1 MPCSDQRIGKNYG
14 AKRELER
21 TCTRT
26 CCSYLYKPVRAQLAA
41 GSEYRPFRCSRCE
54 EVRGTSGRLDW
65 KCRDVPMPMP
75 SVVPI
80 DTRPPAQPGI
90 LFLPRHSRLI
100 FLSFLLSVFLILL
113 LLLPFQPS
121 RRPWFVCSVF
131 SKSPPAAAS
140 PIVKSTIRL

>member
-1 MPCSDQRIGKNYG
+1 MFRSKNWKTTEQKESWSVPVHVPV
-14 AKRELER
+14 AR
-21 TCTRT
+21 TCTSPFAHSSPREAST
-26 CCSYLYKPVRAQLAA
+26 AL
-41 GSEYRPFRCSRCE
+41 FRCVAGESERNIRPPRLEMSRCAYAYA
-54 EVRGTSGRLDW
+54 VRG
-65 KCRDVPMPMP
+65 
-75 SVVPI
+75 PI

-90 LFLPRHSRLI
+90 LFLPRLSRLI
-100 FLSFLLSVFLILL
+100 FLSFLLSVFLIL

>member
-1 MPCSDQRIGKNYG
+1 MFRSKNWKKLRSK
-14 AKRELER
+14 KRAGP
-21 TCTRT
+21 
-26 CCSYLYKPVRAQLAA
+26 YLYTYLLLVPVQARSRTARR
-41 GSEYRPFRCSRCE
+41 GKRVPPFSLQSLRR
-54 EVRGTSGRLDW
+54 VRGTSGRLDW

-90 LFLPRHSRLI
+90 LFLPRLSRLI
-100 FLSFLLSVFLILL
+100 FLSFLLSVFLIL